1 MAEKFVP
8 LLNIEAGWQDRQ
20 FSPDADGFSVM
31 ENAILTERGGVAV
44 RPGTE
49 LLGVA
54 DTTNGPVYSM
64 HTAKLKDGTN
74 IQLRS
79 SDTVLEFYNPLTSA
93 WETLKTGFTTSLVFG
108 FQDHARGKIA
118 GTIDNNSYTYFCN
131 AVEPYQR
138 WRNEAYEITTGTL
151 AGGEAYIPVTTIFT
165 PTVFYSGTASATT
178 TTTLTIANA
187 DWFANQWNTS
197 FYVYIT
203 SGAAAGETRVISGT
217 TTTQLTFASIGTLA
231 GTPTFEIRMVK
242 FPATGTVIV
251 GGTTVAYTG
260 FTSATRLTVASAPVK
275 ASGTSVALVPEELK
289 SAPRG
294 NILGTLFTQMFL
306 SGNKRFPTSVYR
318 AKIDDASDF
327 TYSATRVAGEGDVI
341 DIPDAAP
348 KVTDLSIF
356 EDKII
361 VGSESYIESL
371 VFTQDANDLP
381 NRTPL
386 LRSSLAGPSGRA
398 SRIGDD
404 FLFTNKN
411 GDISTFS
418 RVVNKDV
425 RASTTNVAWDIDRAT
440 RNLDLTGS
448 NSFTS
453 KNYSFVAVKESEDSA
468 TNDIILVR
476 DNTRGK
482 WVGKWN
488 LPAQCFTEYNNNLY
502 FGSSASREVY
512 KMMTATTVQTK
523 GTDLIGYTFRAAT
536 QWINKTSD
544 KSHSEQFDTLK
555 VGGFIK
561 LNTPI
566 TFRIYYDF
574 SLEPAK
580 TFTWNPQDHPTS
592 ILGLTTAQVLGVSYL
607 GSSPI
612 GVDGSEDVFGD
623 YGEVPFLTYI
633 KVSPTA
639 HNYVK
644 VEVETDGENQYVEIT
659 QLGANITELP
669 NLNEAL
675 ISNFEV

>member
-1 MAEKFVP
+1 MADKFVP
-8 LLNIEAGWQDRQ
+8 LVNIEAGWQDRQ
-20 FSPDADGFSVM
+20 FSPNADGFSVM

-49 LLGVA
+49 LFGVA

-64 HTAKLKDGTN
+64 HTAKLKNGTN

-108 FQDHARGKIA
+108 FQDHSRGKIA
-118 GTIDNNSYTYFCN
+118 GSIDNNSYTYFCN

-138 WRNEAYEITTGTL
+138 WRNEAYDATTAVL
-151 AGGEAYIPVTTIFT
+151 AGGEAYIPVNTIFT
-165 PTVFYSGTASATT
+165 TTVFYSGTASATT
-178 TTTLTIANA
+178 TTTLSIASA
-187 DWFANQWNTS
+187 EWFANQWNTS

-203 SGAAAGETRVISGT
+203 SGAAAGETRVISAT
-217 TTTQLTFASIGTLA
+217 TTTQISFSSIGTLA

-242 FPATGTVIV
+242 FPASGSVIV
-251 GGTTVAYTG
+251 GGTIVAYTA
-260 FTSATRLTVASAPVK
+260 FTSATRLTVASAPAK
-275 ASGTSVALVPEELK
+275 ASGTSVALVPEEIK

-294 NILGTLFTQMFL
+294 NILATLFTQMFL
-306 SGNKRFPTSVYR
+306 SGNKRFPTTLYR
-318 AKIDDASDF
+318 AKIDDATDF
-327 TYSATRVAGEGDVI
+327 TFSATRVAGEGDVI

-348 KVTDLSIF
+348 KINDVSVF

-361 VGSESYIESL
+361 VGSESYVESV

-411 GDISTFS
+411 GDITTFS
-418 RVVNKDV
+418 RLVNKDV
-425 RASTTNVAWDIDRAT
+425 RASTQNVAWDIDRAI
-440 RNLDLTGS
+440 RNYDLS
-448 NSFTS
+448 DSRAFTS
-453 KNYSFVAVKESEDSA
+453 KNYTFVATKESEDSL
-468 TNDIILVR
+468 TNDSVLVR
-476 DNTRGK
+476 DNTRGR

-488 LPAQCFTEYNNNLY
+488 LPAQCFTEYNNEVY

-555 VGGFIK
+555 VGGFVK

-566 TFRIYYDF
+566 TFRLYYDF
-574 SLEPAK
+574 SLTASKE
-580 TFTWNPQDHPTS
+580 FTWDPQDNPTC
-592 ILGLTTAQVLGVSYL
+592 ILGLTEPQVLGVTYL
-607 GSSPI
+607 GSTPL
-612 GVDGSEDVFGD
+612 GVEGSEDIFGD
-623 YGEVPFLTYI
+623 FGEVPFLTYI
-633 KVSPTA
+633 KIDPKA

-644 VEVETDGENQYVEIT
+644 LEIETDGENQYVEVT
-659 QLGANITELP
+659 ELAANITELP

-675 ISNFEV
+675 ISNFEA

>member
-1 MAEKFVP
+1 MI
-8 LLNIEAGWQDRQ
+8 IEGSLTAYT
-20 FSPDADGFSVM
+20 
-31 ENAILTERGGVAV
+31 AI
-44 RPGTE
+44 
-49 LLGVA
+49 
-54 DTTNGPVYSM
+54 
-64 HTAKLKDGTN
+64 
-74 IQLRS
+74 
-79 SDTVLEFYNPLTSA
+79 
-93 WETLKTGFTTSLVFG
+93 TTS
-108 FQDHARGKIA
+108 
-118 GTIDNNSYTYFCN
+118 
-131 AVEPYQR
+131 
-138 WRNEAYEITTGTL
+138 TG
-151 AGGEAYIPVTTIFT
+151 
-165 PTVFYSGTASATT
+165 
-178 TTTLTIANA
+178 
-187 DWFANQWNTS
+187 
-197 FYVYIT
+197 
-203 SGAAAGETRVISGT
+203 
-217 TTTQLTFASIGTLA
+217 
-231 GTPTFEIRMVK
+231 
-242 FPATGTVIV
+242 
-251 GGTTVAYTG
+251 
-260 FTSATRLTVASAPVK
+260 LTVSSAP
-275 ASGTSVALVPEELK
+275 AMATGTSVALVPEEIK

-294 NILGTLFTQMFL
+294 NILGVLFTQMFL

-580 TFTWNPQDHPTS
+580 TFTWNPQDHPKS
-592 ILGLTTAQVLGVSYL
+592 ILGLTPAQVLGVSYL

-675 ISNFEV
+675 ITPFED